1 MQVTLV
7 CFSFITFVHS
17 VTLKAMP
24 ITAEEAFQEAASKI
38 LDTTTFV
45 RAVLSGRRRNMS
57 VDFERIDIRP
67 VEIKGVLHLQLMQND
82 GRATTTKNLLPSA
95 LEVDQLLTSGYANI
109 LVESTQEA
117 YSIRVTK
124 SGDAQVH
131 TEKRALEQ
139 NFSHDK
145 KKDRLLD
152 ASDPFLREVGIA
164 DAKGVIKPSRQDK
177 YKQVEEFLRLLSP
190 ALNAAIEAGQIH
202 KPTQA
207 NPLRITDLGCGHA
220 YLTFAAHQFLLSSGI
235 PVVVTG
241 IDVRPESRDRNN
253 AIAQKL
259 GIASSISFK
268 AEEISKTTSDAADIA
283 IALHACDT
291 ATDDAIAWAVNG
303 GAKLLLIAP
312 CCHHDIQKQ
321 IDAAPEPWGALTKF
335 GLMKERLGDLLTDSF
350 RAQLLRIVGY
360 RVEVIEF
367 VGGEHTPRNLMIRAV
382 KTDAKPE
389 QIDVD
394 RYLEITAQW
403 GVKPALEKKLST
415 LNIR

>member
-1 MQVTLV
+1 
-7 CFSFITFVHS
+7 
-17 VTLKAMP
+17 MP
-24 ITAEEAFQEAASKI
+24 ITREEAFTEAASRI
-38 LDTTTFV
+38 LDSSTFV
-45 RAVLSGRRRNMS
+45 RAVLSGRRRNMT
-57 VDFERIDIRP
+57 VEFERIDLRL
-67 VEIKGVLHLQLMQND
+67 VEIKGALNLQLMQND

-95 LEVDQLLTSGYANI
+95 LEIDQLLNSGYANI
-109 LVESTQEA
+109 MVENTHEA
-117 YSIRVTK
+117 YSVRITK

-131 TEKRALEQ
+131 TEKRQSEQ
-139 NFSHDK
+139 NLSHDK

-152 ASDPFLREVGIA
+152 SNDPFLREVGIA

-202 KPTQA
+202 KPTME

-220 YLTFAAHQFLLSSGI
+220 YLTFAAHQFLIKTGL
-235 PVVVTG
+235 PVIVTG
-241 IDVRPESRDRNN
+241 IDVRPDSRDRNN
-253 AIAQKL
+253 SIAERL
-259 GIASSISFK
+259 GITETIKFK
-268 AEEISKTTSDAADIA
+268 AEEISKTTSDHADIA

-321 IDAAPEPWGALTKF
+321 IDSAPEPWGALTKF
-335 GLMKERLGDLLTDSF
+335 GLIKERLGDLLTDSF

-382 KTDAKPE
+382 KTGAKPE
-389 QIDVD
+389 QLDID
-394 RYLEITAQW
+394 RYLDITAQW
-403 GVKPALEKKLST
+403 GVTPALEKKLSA

>member
-1 MQVTLV
+1 
-7 CFSFITFVHS
+7 
-17 VTLKAMP
+17 MP
-24 ITAEEAFQEAASKI
+24 ITREEAFQEAASKI
-38 LDTTTFV
+38 LDTATFV

-67 VEIKGVLHLQLMQND
+67 VEIKGVLNLQLMQSD
-82 GRATTTKNLLPSA
+82 GRTTTAKNLLPSA
-95 LEVDQLLTSGYANI
+95 IEVDQLLNSGYANI
-109 LVESTQEA
+109 MVESTFEA

-139 NFSHDK
+139 NLSHDK

-190 ALNAAIEAGQIH
+190 ALNTAIDAGQIH
-202 KPTQA
+202 KPTA
-207 NPLRITDLGCGHA
+207 DNPLRITDLGCGHA
-220 YLTFAAHQFLLSSGI
+220 YLTFAAHQFLMNSGI

-241 IDVRPESRDRNN
+241 IDIRPDSRDRNN
-253 AIAQKL
+253 AIAEKL
-259 GIASSISFK
+259 GITKTISFR
-268 AEEISKTTSDAADIA
+268 AEEISKTTSESADIA

-335 GLMKERLGDLLTDSF
+335 GLMKERLGDLLTDSL
-350 RAQLLRIVGY
+350 RAQLLRLVGY

-367 VGGEHTPRNLMIRAV
+367 IGGEHTPRNLMIRAV

-389 QIDVD
+389 QLDID

>member
-1 MQVTLV
+1 MAT
-7 CFSFITFVHS
+7 S
-17 VTLKAMP
+17 K
-24 ITAEEAFQEAASKI
+24 EDAFLQASSRI
-38 LDTTTFV
+38 LDTSTFV
-45 RAVLSGRRRNMS
+45 RAVLSGRRRNMQVS
-57 VDFERIDIRP
+57 FERIDIRP

-82 GRATTTKNLLPSA
+82 GRATTTKNLLPEQIS
-95 LEVDQLLTSGYANI
+95 VDQLLDSGYANI
-109 LVESTQEA
+109 TVESTTEA
-117 YSIRVTK
+117 FSVRITK

-131 TEKRALEQ
+131 IEKRASEQ
-139 NFSHDK
+139 NLSHDK
-145 KKDRLLD
+145 KKERLLD
-152 ASDPFLREVGIA
+152 PSDPFLREVGIA

-190 ALNAAIEAGQIH
+190 TLNAAIEAGQIH
-202 KPTQA
+202 KPTA
-207 NPLRITDLGCGHA
+207 DKPLRITDLGCGHA
-220 YLTFAAHQFLLSSGI
+220 YLTFAAHQFLMKSGI
-235 PVVVTG
+235 PVEVTG
-241 IDVRPESRDRNN
+241 IDVRPDSRDRNN
-253 AIAQKL
+253 AIAEKL
-259 GIASSISFK
+259 GITATITFK
-268 AEEISKTTSDAADIA
+268 AEEISKTTADSADIA

-382 KTDAKPE
+382 KTGAKPE
-389 QIDVD
+389 KLDID
-394 RYLEITAQW
+394 RYLEITAEW
-403 GVKPALEKKLST
+403 GVTPALEKKLPT

>member
-1 MQVTLV
+1 
-7 CFSFITFVHS
+7 
-17 VTLKAMP
+17 MP
-24 ITAEEAFQEAASKI
+24 LNREEALIEAASRI
-38 LDTTTFV
+38 LNTQSFV
-45 RAVLSGRRRNMS
+45 RAVLSGRRRNMV

-67 VEIKGVLHLQLMQND
+67 VEIKGVLNLQLMQND
-82 GRATTTKNLLPSA
+82 GRATTTKNLPPSA
-95 LEVDQLLTSGYANI
+95 LEIDQLLNSGYANI
-109 LVESTQEA
+109 MVESTEEA
-117 YSIRVTK
+117 YSIRITK

-131 TEKRALEQ
+131 IEKRKSEQ
-139 NFSHDK
+139 NLSHDK

-152 ASDPFLREVGIA
+152 SNDPFLREVGIA

-190 ALNAAIEAGQIH
+190 ALNSAIEAGQIH
-202 KPTQA
+202 KPTVQ

-220 YLTFAAHQFLLSSGI
+220 YLTFAAHQFLIKSGI
-235 PVVVTG
+235 PVIVTG
-241 IDVRPESRDRNN
+241 IDIRPDSRDRNN
-253 AIAQKL
+253 AIAVKL
-259 GIASSISFK
+259 GITETISFK
-268 AEEISKTTSDAADIA
+268 AEEISKTTSESADIA

-303 GAKLLLIAP
+303 QAKLLLIAP

-321 IDAAPEPWGALTKF
+321 IEVAPEPWGAITKF
-335 GLMKERLGDLLTDSF
+335 GLMKERLGDLLTDSL
-350 RAQLLRIVGY
+350 RAQLLRLVGY

-382 KTDAKPE
+382 TTDAKPD
-389 QIDVD
+389 QLDID

-403 GVKPALEKKLST
+403 GVTPVLEKKLST

>member
-1 MQVTLV
+1 
-7 CFSFITFVHS
+7 
-17 VTLKAMP
+17 MP
-24 ITAEEAFQEAASKI
+24 ITREEAFNEAASRI
-38 LDTTTFV
+38 LDTSTFV
-45 RAVLSGRRRNMS
+45 RAVFSGRRRNMT
-57 VDFERIDIRP
+57 VDFERIDLRP
-67 VEIKGVLHLQLMQND
+67 VEIKGVLNLQLMQND

-95 LEVDQLLTSGYANI
+95 LEVNQLLDSGYANI
-109 LVESTQEA
+109 MVESTNEA
-117 YSIRVTK
+117 YSIRITK

-131 TEKRALEQ
+131 TEKRRSEQ
-139 NFSHDK
+139 NLSHDK
-145 KKDRLLD
+145 IKDRLLE
-152 ASDPFLREVGIA
+152 SNDPFLREVGIA

-190 ALNAAIEAGQIH
+190 ALNAAIDAGQIH
-202 KPTQA
+202 KPTKE

-220 YLTFAAHQFLLSSGI
+220 YLTFAAHQFLLKSGI

-241 IDVRPESRDRNN
+241 IDVRPDSRDRNN
-253 AIAQKL
+253 ALAEKL
-259 GIASSISFK
+259 GITQTITFK
-268 AEEISKTTSDAADIA
+268 AEEISKTTSENADIA

-350 RAQLLRIVGY
+350 RAQLLRIIGY

-389 QIDVD
+389 QLDID

>member
-1 MQVTLV
+1 
-7 CFSFITFVHS
+7 
-17 VTLKAMP
+17 MP
-24 ITAEEAFQEAASKI
+24 ITREEAFQEAASKI
-38 LDTTTFV
+38 LDTATFV

-57 VDFERIDIRP
+57 VEFERIDIRP
-67 VEIKGVLHLQLMQND
+67 VEIKGVLNLQLMQSD
-82 GRATTTKNLLPSA
+82 GRTTTAKNLLPSA
-95 LEVDQLLTSGYANI
+95 IEVDQLLNSGYANI
-109 LVESTQEA
+109 MVESTFEA

-139 NFSHDK
+139 NLSHDK

-152 ASDPFLREVGIA
+152 ATDPFLREVGIA

-190 ALNAAIEAGQIH
+190 ALNAAIDAGQIH
-202 KPTQA
+202 KPTA
-207 NPLRITDLGCGHA
+207 DNPLRITDLGCGHA
-220 YLTFAAHQFLLSSGI
+220 YLTFAAHQFLMNSGI

-241 IDVRPESRDRNN
+241 IDIRPDSRDRNN
-253 AIAQKL
+253 AIAEKL
-259 GIASSISFK
+259 GITKTISFK
-268 AEEISKTTSDAADIA
+268 AEEISKTTSDSADIA

-350 RAQLLRIVGY
+350 RAQLLRLVGY

-367 VGGEHTPRNLMIRAV
+367 IGGEHTPRNLMIRAV

-389 QIDVD
+389 QLDID

-403 GVKPALEKKLST
+403 GAKPALEKKLST

>member
-1 MQVTLV
+1 
-7 CFSFITFVHS
+7 
-17 VTLKAMP
+17 MP
-24 ITAEEAFQEAASKI
+24 LNREEALKEAASRI
-38 LDTTTFV
+38 LNTQSFV
-45 RAVLSGRRRNMS
+45 RAVLSGRRRNMV

-67 VEIKGVLHLQLMQND
+67 VEIKGVLNLQLMQND
-82 GRATTTKNLLPSA
+82 GRATTTKNLPPSA
-95 LEVDQLLTSGYANI
+95 VQIEQLLNSGYANI
-109 LVESTQEA
+109 MVESTEDA
-117 YSIRVTK
+117 YSIRITK

-131 TEKRALEQ
+131 IEKRKSEQ
-139 NFSHDK
+139 NLSHDK

-152 ASDPFLREVGIA
+152 SNDPFLREVGIA

-190 ALNAAIEAGQIH
+190 ALNSAIEAGQIH
-202 KPTQA
+202 KPTVQ

-220 YLTFAAHQFLLSSGI
+220 YLTFAAHQYLIKSGI

-241 IDVRPESRDRNN
+241 IDIRPDSRDRNN
-253 AIAQKL
+253 AIAVKL
-259 GIASSISFK
+259 GITETISFK
-268 AEEISKTTSDAADIA
+268 AEEISKTTSESADIA

-303 GAKLLLIAP
+303 QAKLLLIAP

-321 IDAAPEPWGALTKF
+321 IEVAPEPWGAITKF
-335 GLMKERLGDLLTDSF
+335 GLMKERLGDLLTDSL
-350 RAQLLRIVGY
+350 RAQLLRLVGY

-382 KTDAKPE
+382 KTDAKPD
-389 QIDVD
+389 QLDID

-403 GVKPALEKKLST
+403 GVTPVLEKKLST

>member
-1 MQVTLV
+1 
-7 CFSFITFVHS
+7 
-17 VTLKAMP
+17 MP
-24 ITAEEAFQEAASKI
+24 ITREEAFQEAASKI
-38 LDTTTFV
+38 LDTATFV

-57 VDFERIDIRP
+57 VEFERIDIRP
-67 VEIKGVLHLQLMQND
+67 VEIKGVLNLQLMQSD
-82 GRATTTKNLLPSA
+82 GRTTTAKNLLPSA
-95 LEVDQLLTSGYANI
+95 IEVDQLLNSGYANI
-109 LVESTQEA
+109 MVESTFEA

-131 TEKRALEQ
+131 TEKRAVEQ
-139 NFSHDK
+139 NLSHDK

-164 DAKGVIKPSRQDK
+164 DAKGVIKPSRHDK

-190 ALNAAIEAGQIH
+190 ALNAAIDAGQIH
-202 KPTQA
+202 KPTA
-207 NPLRITDLGCGHA
+207 DNPLRITDLGCGHA
-220 YLTFAAHQFLLSSGI
+220 YLTFAAHQFLMNSGI

-241 IDVRPESRDRNN
+241 IDIRPDSRDRNN
-253 AIAQKL
+253 AIAEKL
-259 GIASSISFK
+259 GITKTISFK
-268 AEEISKTTSDAADIA
+268 AEEISKTTSDSADIA

-350 RAQLLRIVGY
+350 RAQLLRLVGY

-367 VGGEHTPRNLMIRAV
+367 IGGEHTPRNLMIRAV

-389 QIDVD
+389 QLDID

>member
-1 MQVTLV
+1 
-7 CFSFITFVHS
+7 
-17 VTLKAMP
+17 MP
-24 ITAEEAFQEAASKI
+24 LNREEALIEAASRI
-38 LDTTTFV
+38 LNTQSFV
-45 RAVLSGRRRNMS
+45 RAVLSGRRRNMV

-67 VEIKGVLHLQLMQND
+67 VEIKGVLNLQLMQND
-82 GRATTTKNLLPSA
+82 GRATTTKNLPPSA
-95 LEVDQLLTSGYANI
+95 LEIEHLLNSGYANI
-109 LVESTQEA
+109 LVESTEEA
-117 YSIRVTK
+117 YSIRITK

-131 TEKRALEQ
+131 IEKRKSEQ
-139 NFSHDK
+139 NLSHDK

-152 ASDPFLREVGIA
+152 SNDPFLREVGIA

-190 ALNAAIEAGQIH
+190 ALNSAIEAGHIH
-202 KPTQA
+202 KPTVQ

-220 YLTFAAHQFLLSSGI
+220 YLTFAAHQFLIKSGI
-235 PVVVTG
+235 PVIVTG
-241 IDVRPESRDRNN
+241 IDIRPDSRDRNN
-253 AIAQKL
+253 AIAVKL
-259 GIASSISFK
+259 GITETISFK
-268 AEEISKTTSDAADIA
+268 AEEISKTTSESADIA

-303 GAKLLLIAP
+303 QAKLLLIAP

-321 IDAAPEPWGALTKF
+321 IEVAPEPWGAITKF
-335 GLMKERLGDLLTDSF
+335 GLMKERLGDLLTDSL
-350 RAQLLRIVGY
+350 RAQLLRLVGY

-382 KTDAKPE
+382 KTDAKPD
-389 QIDVD
+389 QLDID

-403 GVKPALEKKLST
+403 GVAPVLEKKLST

>member
-1 MQVTLV
+1 
-7 CFSFITFVHS
+7 
-17 VTLKAMP
+17 MP
-24 ITAEEAFQEAASKI
+24 ITLEEAFAEAASKI
-38 LDTTTFV
+38 LDTSTFV

-57 VDFERIDIRP
+57 VDFERIDIRL
-67 VEIKGVLHLQLMQND
+67 VEIKEVLHLQLMQND

-95 LEVDQLLTSGYANI
+95 LEVDQLLQSGYANVM
-109 LVESTQEA
+109 VESTHEA

-131 TEKRALEQ
+131 TEKRQSEQ
-139 NFSHDK
+139 KLAHDK

-152 ASDPFLREVGIA
+152 SNDPFLREVGIA

-190 ALNAAIEAGQIH
+190 ALNAAIDAGQIH
-202 KPTQA
+202 KPTKE

-220 YLTFAAHQFLLSSGI
+220 YLTFAAHQFLMCSGI

-253 AIAQKL
+253 AIADKL
-259 GIASSISFK
+259 GIAKTISFK
-268 AEEISKTTSDAADIA
+268 AEEISKTTADTADIA

-303 GAKLLLIAP
+303 GSKLLLIAP

-350 RAQLLRIVGY
+350 RAQLLRLVGY

-367 VGGEHTPRNLMIRAV
+367 IGGEHTPRNLMIRAV

>member
-1 MQVTLV
+1 
-7 CFSFITFVHS
+7 
-17 VTLKAMP
+17 MP

-139 NFSHDK
+139 NLSHDK
-145 KKDRLLD
+145 KKERLLD

-202 KPTQA
+202 KPTPA

-220 YLTFAAHQFLLSSGI
+220 YLTFAAHQFLMSSGI

-241 IDVRPESRDRNN
+241 IDIRPESRDRNN

-259 GIASSISFK
+259 GIANSISFK
-268 AEEISKTTSDAADIA
+268 AEEISKTTADAADIA

-321 IDAAPEPWGALTKF
+321 IEAAPEPWGALTKF

-389 QIDVD
+389 QIDID